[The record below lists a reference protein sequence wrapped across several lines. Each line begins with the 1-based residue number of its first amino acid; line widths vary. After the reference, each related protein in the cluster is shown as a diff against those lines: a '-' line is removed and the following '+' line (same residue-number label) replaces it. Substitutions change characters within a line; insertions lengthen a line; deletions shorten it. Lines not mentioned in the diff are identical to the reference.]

1 MTGDRGLSGPHLAR
15 LLGEWRSGGPAYA
28 ALARA
33 VRLLVL
39 DGRLPLRT
47 RLPGER
53 ELAEALGVSRTTAT
67 AAYAALRE
75 EGYLASRRGAGS
87 WTRLPA
93 DPGAAPGPSPGGTGG
108 GVIDLSCAASA
119 APDGD
124 LHAALAK
131 ATAELPRHL
140 PGPGYD
146 AAGLPV
152 LREAIAA
159 YLSRLGA
166 PTTADQIFVSA
177 GALHALTLLLRVLSG
192 PGDRVVVEHP
202 TYAAALDAVRA
213 SGARPVPVPMLDDGW
228 DLEMLASTFRQANP
242 GLAYLIADHQNPTG
256 LSMPAGDRERLVAL
270 ARATRTPLVVDEAI
284 VGLHLD
290 GEPQRSV
297 AALDEAGETVITI
310 GSMSKTFWAGLR
322 IGWVRANPSLI
333 NRLAAARA
341 ALDISSPVIEQLM
354 AVSLLEGAE
363 PILLRAARGRAGA
376 ARRARERAARGAPGV
391 ALLRPAGRAV
401 PVGRA
406 RRAPLHRVGR
416 PGRPPRRAAG
426 RGPALRRGRRLRT
439 LRPDP
444 VLAPRRRA
452 RRRRGPLVRRVAGC
466 GLGRRA
472 RDRGRPCA
480 RRIAVRRAHP
490 RPPRQETR
498 ARVARCRSSSR
509 GAAHE
514 LPVAPFTYDTPAVE
528 LTFPE
533 HMFV

>member
-1 MTGDRGLSGPHLAR
+1 VALNSIANLEKVASMTADRGLSGPHLAR
-15 LLGEWRSGGPAYA
+15 LLGQWRSGGPAYA

-33 VRLLVL
+33 LRLLVL

-53 ELAEALGVSRTTAT
+53 ELAEALGVSRTTAS

-93 DPGAAPGPSPGGTGG
+93 DPGVAPGPAPTAAAD
-108 GVIDLSCAASA
+108 VIDLSCAATA
-119 APDGD
+119 APEGD
-124 LHAALAK
+124 LHAALAA

-159 YLSRLGA
+159 YLTRLGA
-166 PTTADQIFVSA
+166 PTTPDQILVTA

-192 PGDRVVVEHP
+192 PGSRVVVEHP

-213 SGARPVPVPMLDDGW
+213 SGARPVPVPMLADGW
-228 DLEMLASTFRQANP
+228 DLEMLAGTFRQAAP

-256 LSMPAGDRERLVAL
+256 LSMPQADRERLVEL

-290 GEPQRSV
+290 APPERSV
-297 AALDEAGETVITI
+297 AALDAAGETVVTI

-322 IGWVRANPSLI
+322 IGWVRASAGLI
-333 NRLAAARA
+333 ARLAAARA

-354 AVSLLEGAE
+354 AVELLEAAE
-363 PILLRAARGRAGA
+363 ANLERQREAA
-376 ARRARERAARGAPGV
+376 
-391 ALLRPAGRAV
+391 
-401 PVGRA
+401 RA
-406 RRAPLHRVGR
+406 RRAVLVH
-416 PGRPPRRAAG
+416 
-426 RGPALRRGRRLRT
+426 ALRRELPEWRFTVPAGGLCLWVELDAPRSTALAALADRHGVRLAAGPRFGVDGAFERFIRVPYSLPADVLVDAT
-439 LRPDP
+439 ARLGAAWRGVTAGMAPVTDAAP
-444 VLAPRRRA
+444 VL
-452 RRRRGPLVRRVAGC
+452 VA
-466 GLGRRA
+466 
-472 RDRGRPCA
+472 
-480 RRIAVRRAHP
+480 
-490 RPPRQETR
+490 
-498 ARVARCRSSSR
+498 
-509 GAAHE
+509 
-514 LPVAPFTYDTPAVE
+514 
-528 LTFPE
+528 
-533 HMFV
+533 

>member
-15 LLGEWRSGGPAYA
+15 LLGEWRSGGAAYA

-33 VRLLVL
+33 IRLLVL

-75 EGYLASRRGAGS
+75 EGFLASRRGAGS

-93 DPGAAPGPSPGGTGG
+93 DPGVAPVPAAAGDA
-108 GVIDLSCAASA
+108 VIDLSCAATA

-124 LHAALAK
+124 LHRALAA

-146 AAGLPV
+146 SAGLPV

-159 YLSRLGA
+159 YLTRLGA
-166 PTTADQIFVSA
+166 PTTSDQVLVTA

-192 PGDRVVVEHP
+192 PGDRVLVEHP

-213 SGARPVPVPMLDDGW
+213 SGARPVPVPMLDGGW
-228 DLEMLASTFRQANP
+228 DLEMFAATFRQAAP
-242 GLAYLIADHQNPTG
+242 GLAYVIADHQNPTG
-256 LSMPAGDRERLVAL
+256 LTMPQADRERLVAL

-290 GEPQRSV
+290 APPERSV

-333 NRLAAARA
+333 QRLATARA
-341 ALDISSPVIEQLM
+341 ALDIGSPVLEQLM
-354 AVSLLEGAE
+354 AVELLARAE
-363 PILLRAARGRAGA
+363 PILARQRDAA
-376 ARRARERAARGAPGV
+376 
-391 ALLRPAGRAV
+391 
-401 PVGRA
+401 
-406 RRAPLHRVGR
+406 
-416 PGRPPRRAAG
+416 
-426 RGPALRRGRRLRT
+426 
-439 LRPDP
+439 
-444 VLAPRRRA
+444 
-452 RRRRGPLVRRVAGC
+452 LVRRSALVTA
-466 GLGRRA
+466 LR
-472 RDRGRPCA
+472 
-480 RRIAVRRAHP
+480 
-490 RPPRQETR
+490 E
-498 ARVARCRSSSR
+498 
-509 GAAHE
+509 E
-514 LPVAPFTYDTPAVE
+514 LPEWRFTVPTGGLCLWVE
-528 LTFPE
+528 LNAPRSTALAALADRHGVRLGAGPRFGVDGAFERYVRIPYSLPE
-533 HMFV
+533 DVLRDVVSRLALAWRGVVDSGVAVSSGGAPALVA